1 MRIRLLMFIFLGLGF
16 ESFGQS
22 LRVGIASVKE
32 SSFSNSVVQIDS
44 VFVFERTQ
52 KGDYYLM
59 PFVKVEWLLTERF
72 YSSFGVQFYK
82 SFVSLT
88 AKYTSESFPEH
99 SPFITKGGLTSTYNF
114 EFPLGLSYLLVKK
127 NQFRVFLEL
136 SAVPVWSI
144 QDFTPFDLDVPQG
157 IDWTQEI
164 LDVINAVETI
174 PNPFYMNYQYG
185 ISMEYKRFGLTLF
198 RTANMSRSISTDY
211 QLYGQNYNFQRR
223 IQSTRIGLYYSFGLK
238 KEKK

>member
-1 MRIRLLMFIFLGLGF
+1 MRIKLLIFLFLGLSF
-16 ESFGQS
+16 ETFGQN

-32 SSFSNSVVQIDS
+32 SSFSNSVVQVDS

-59 PFVKVEWLLTERF
+59 PFVKVEWPLNERF

-88 AKYTSESFPEH
+88 AKYTSELFPKH
-99 SPFITKGGLTSTYNF
+99 SPFLSKGGLTSTYNF
-114 EFPLGLSYLLVKK
+114 EFPVGLSYLLVKN

-185 ISMEYKRFGLTLF
+185 ISVEYKRFGLTVF
-198 RTANMSRSISTDY
+198 RVENMSRSISTDY